1 MATFWAALGL
11 VLLVFYLLIIAR
23 LIVETTRSFARSW
36 RPVGAAAIG
45 LEVVFVVTD
54 PPMKALRRV
63 IPPLRLGGI
72 TLDISVWVLLIIVW
86 ILRIFV
92 DSMAVSS

>member
-1 MATFWAALGL
+1 
-11 VLLVFYLLIIAR
+11 
-23 LIVETTRSFARSW
+23 
-36 RPVGAAAIG
+36 
-45 LEVVFVVTD
+45 
-54 PPMKALRRV
+54 MKALRRV

-72 TLDISVWVLLIIVW
+72 TLDVSVWVLLIIVW